1 MLMNS
6 ASWALRKEYDTMLA
20 IDNNDNGVKMA
31 KSAKGLTDAEMLE
44 RYKRIQANNSRA
56 GTIAAR
62 NMTAEQRHERA
73 VKAAL
78 ASAKVRKK
86 DSR

>member
-1 MLMNS
+1 
-6 ASWALRKEYDTMLA
+6 MLA
-20 IDNNDNGVKMA
+20 SDNNDNGVKMA

-56 GTIAAR
+56 GKISAR
-62 NMTAEQRHERA
+62 KMTAEQRRERA
-73 VKAAL
+73 IKAAM

-86 DSR
+86 DSD